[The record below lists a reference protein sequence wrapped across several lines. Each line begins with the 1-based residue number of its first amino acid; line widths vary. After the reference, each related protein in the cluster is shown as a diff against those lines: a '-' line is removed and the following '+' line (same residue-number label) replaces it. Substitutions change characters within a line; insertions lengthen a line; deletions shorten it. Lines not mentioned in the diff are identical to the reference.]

1 MAKIVQ
7 YNIFGEAEPV
17 EVAPR
22 GYDAF
27 IAKFKRKKTT
37 DDCYTPQPVFDAV
50 LNFVGT
56 LTDLEGVEIVRP
68 FWPGAERAAAERAA
82 ATELQLS
89 PRELRI
95 IAELDKQ
102 AGK

>member
-1 MAKIVQ
+1 MTPFFIPF
-7 YNIFGEAEPV
+7 IFGR
-17 EVAPR
+17 R
-22 GYDAF
+22 GGSRR
-27 IAKFKRKKTT
+27 IGHV
-37 DDCYTPQPVFDAV
+37 TPTPIQQEDKP
-50 LNFVGT
+50 
-56 LTDLEGVEIVRP
+56 
-68 FWPGAERAAAERAA
+68 AERAA